1 MIDESLKDLEIIKDI
16 DVRSDEVNIT
26 LALPFPEIPIKEE
39 IIWSIKESLINI
51 TDKIKIRETLMNKLE
66 RQKFFNMERKSWKEM
81 GL

>member
-1 MIDESLKDLEIIKDI
+1 MIDDFKDLEIIKDI

-26 LALPFPEIPIKEE
+26 LALSFPEIIKVE

-66 RQKFFNMERKSWKEM
+66 RQNF
-81 GL
+81 

>member
-26 LALPFPEIPIKEE
+26 LALPFPEIPIKVE